1 MSTPDVKMKLL
12 DMSEDEIRRA
22 FREGTIKVSVYG
34 LGHVGSPI
42 LAAWLQAGASAIGV
56 DVDEEKVQ
64 KLNRG
69 ESPVDEPCLIDIFRK
84 ALEEGRLEATS
95 DGVWA
100 SKETHVKIIAVPT
113 LIDDEG
119 RPNLDALVSAARSI
133 ASGLKEGDLV
143 ILESSVPPGTT
154 RGVLKP
160 VLEQIS
166 GMRAGKDFGLAYS
179 PERISEGRALRDIVE
194 SYPKV
199 VGGIDTR
206 STEVAANL
214 YSMVTKRGVIKLS
227 SDLAAE
233 LEKLAE
239 GVYRD
244 VNIALANEI
253 ASLCRRLGVDYD
265 EVRMAAN
272 SQPYSHLHRPG
283 TGVGG
288 LCIPIYPKF
297 LMWKAKEV
305 GMDLPL
311 TDTARTINENMPE
324 EVSRLVRE
332 GMERLGMTNP
342 KLVVL
347 GLAFR
352 GDVPDSRLSPT
363 YDLVRHLLS
372 MGVREIVVHDPLIK
386 EDPKLDELG
395 IPLTDNLIEALRGA
409 EVAVISTDHSMYRMR
424 SSELFQLSGGL
435 RLIVD
440 GRHVIEVDSVPA
452 GALYIGVGRPWMG
465 GGS

>member
-1 MSTPDVKMKLL
+1 MKLL
-12 DMSEDEIRRA
+12 YMDEGEMRRA
-22 FREGTIKVSVYG
+22 LRSGKIKVSVYG

-56 DVDEEKVQ
+56 DVDEDKVL
-64 KLNRG
+64 KLSRG
-69 ESPVDEPCLIDIFRK
+69 ESPVDEPCLMDVFKK
-84 ALEEGRLEATS
+84 ALREGRLKATS
-95 DGVWA
+95 DGEWA
-100 SKETHVKIIAVPT
+100 SKEAHVKVIAVPT

-119 RPNLDALVSAARSI
+119 RPNLGAIRSAARSI
-133 ASGLKEGDLV
+133 ALGLKEGDVV

-160 VLEQIS
+160 ILEELS
-166 GMRAGKDFGLAYS
+166 GLRAGEDFGLAYS

-199 VGGIDTR
+199 VGGIDSR
-206 STEVAANL
+206 STEVVATL
-214 YSMVTKRGVIKLS
+214 YSLIARRGVIKLS
-227 SDLAAE
+227 NEMAAE

-253 ASLCRRLGVDYD
+253 AALCRKLGVDYD

-297 LMWKAKEV
+297 LIWKAKNI
-305 GMDLPL
+305 GMDLSI
-311 TDTARTINENMPE
+311 TAVARTINENMPA
-324 EVSRLVRE
+324 EVSLLVRE
-332 GMERLGMTNP
+332 GMERLGISDPN
-342 KLVVL
+342 LVVL

-363 YDLVRHLLS
+363 YDLVNHLLS
-372 MGVREIVVHDPLIK
+372 MGIKRIVVHDPIVRKDDRL
-386 EDPKLDELG
+386 EEMG
-395 IPLTDNLIEALRGA
+395 IPLVNDMIEALRGA
-409 EVAVISTDHSMYRMR
+409 DIAVISTDHSVYRMK
-424 SSELFQLSGGL
+424 SSELFQMSDRL
-435 RLIVD
+435 RLVVD
-440 GRHVIEVDSVPA
+440 GRHMIEVDSMPPK
-452 GALYIGVGRPWMG
+452 ALYVGVGRPWRRG
-465 GGS
+465 